1 MGRLINK
8 WKCKL
13 HYVLMFISCA
23 MYPFARLE
31 VEKKENPR
39 KKLFEIG
46 MDHASKNNSLHDPDL
61 FSISKYQIFV

>member
-1 MGRLINK
+1 MTLCLNVYSL
-8 WKCKL
+8 CD
-13 HYVLMFISCA
+13 V
-23 MYPFARLE
+23 PFARLE
-31 VEKKENPR
+31 VVKKENPR

>member
-1 MGRLINK
+1 
-8 WKCKL
+8 
-13 HYVLMFISCA
+13 MFISCA